1 MKEKND
7 KVIEVPYD
15 KDEVQT
21 FNRVTF
27 QHDIDCAARL
37 KKFDAIVEGMNF
49 SKEWFDGIEEFIH
62 KTLDSMEEYEYD
74 SDKIND
80 RRRTINYLLKLRDI
94 NRKLS
99 EVSTNNG
106 T

>member
-37 KKFDAIVEGMNF
+37 IKFDAIVEGMDL
-49 SKEWFDGIEEFIH
+49 SQEWFDMVENRIALLND
-62 KTLDSMEEYEYD
+62 KLDNPE
-74 SDKIND
+74 INIWSCLIVD
-80 RRRTINYLLKLRDI
+80 NYLQELLDI
-94 NRKLS
+94 KRKLS
-99 EVSTNNG
+99 EVG
-106 T
+106 RLK